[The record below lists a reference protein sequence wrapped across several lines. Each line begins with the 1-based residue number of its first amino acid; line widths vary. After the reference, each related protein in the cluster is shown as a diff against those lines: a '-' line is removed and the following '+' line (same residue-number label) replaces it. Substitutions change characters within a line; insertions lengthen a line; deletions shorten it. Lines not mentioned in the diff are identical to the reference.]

1 MWIDSHCHLD
11 APEFSEDR
19 ETVWQQ
25 AQAVGVNTILVP
37 AIGLDNCEDVDA
49 CCARYPGCLP
59 AYGIHPMY
67 VDKARTTDLERLEA
81 RLKTHPPVAVGE
93 IGLDGYIP
101 QANRELQEFFFIEQL
116 KLARKYQ
123 LPVILHVR
131 QAIDPILKHLRRIQ
145 VPGGIAHAFN
155 GSLQQAEILI
165 KLGFKLGFGGTL
177 TYAGSRRIR
186 SLAQVLPLETL
197 VLETDAPDIPP
208 SWLPGGRNS
217 PDQLPRIGAILA
229 ELRGVAMTE
238 IAHHTTANTLSVL
251 GLKTEGPQ
259 TGI

>member
-19 ETVWQQ
+19 AAIWQQ
-25 AQAVGVNTILVP
+25 AQAAGVKTILIP
-37 AIGLDNCEDVDA
+37 AIGLDNCNDVDD
-49 CCARYPGCLP
+49 CCTRYPGCLP

-67 VDKARTTDLERLEA
+67 VDNASTTDLERLEE
-81 RLKTHPPVAVGE
+81 RLKTHPPVAIGE

-101 QANRELQEFFFIEQL
+101 QTNRELQEFFFVEQL

-155 GSLQQAEILI
+155 GSLQQAEVFI

-177 TYAGSRRIR
+177 TYEGSRRIR
-186 SLAQVLPLETL
+186 SLAQNLPLENM

-208 SWLPGGRNS
+208 SWLPRGRNT
-217 PDQLPRIGAILA
+217 PDQLPRIGAVLA
-229 ELRGVAMTE
+229 ELRGISIEE
-238 IAHHTTANTLSVL
+238 IAHGTTANTLSVL
-251 GLKTEGPQ
+251 GLKIEAPQ

>member
-19 ETVWQQ
+19 AVIWQQ

-49 CCARYPGCLP
+49 CCARYSGCLP

-101 QANRELQEFFFIEQL
+101 QAKRELQEFFFVEQL

-155 GSLQQAEILI
+155 GSLQQAEVFI

-177 TYAGSRRIR
+177 TYTGSHRIR
-186 SLAQVLPLETL
+186 GLAQSLALENM

-208 SWLPGGRNS
+208 SWLPRGRNT

-229 ELRGVAMTE
+229 ELRNTTIEAVAAQTSANVAAA
-238 IAHHTTANTLSVL
+238 IPGLAHYAP
-251 GLKTEGPQ
+251 K
-259 TGI
+259 